1 MVRLLLLADTKERSR
16 YMPEDMCDA
25 DGTPDLEVELFGFV
39 PSSLAVRDMYGE
51 FTRDPGFEVT

>member
-1 MVRLLLLADTKERSR
+1 
-16 YMPEDMCDA
+16 MPEDMCDA